1 MKDANFLFIIL
12 IIAAA
17 VITGSTVALANNFDF
32 VFAQLNAT
40 PSASQATENTPPP
53 ANTKTI
59 DAELPNINALIV
71 ETNQPSADENNVTFT
86 PHEQRQV
93 LEMLYALGMIK
104 ETNYEE
110 FVKDFQV
117 EHNLNPTGELDSKT
131 LTLIIKQSKQ
141 EKANNSV
148 DTN

>member
-17 VITGSTVALANNFDF
+17 VITGSTVAMANNFDF
-32 VFAQLNAT
+32 IFAQLNTA

-59 DAELPNINALIV
+59 DAELPNINAPIV
-71 ETNQPSADENNVTFT
+71 ETNQPGIDENNVTFT

-110 FVKDFQV
+110 FVKNFQT